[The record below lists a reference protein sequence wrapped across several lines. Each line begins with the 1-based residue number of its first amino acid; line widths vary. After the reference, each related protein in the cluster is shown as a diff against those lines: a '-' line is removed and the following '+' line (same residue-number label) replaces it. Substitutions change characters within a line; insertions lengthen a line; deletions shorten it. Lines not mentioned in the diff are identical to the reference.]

1 MEEPQNDVVI
11 SPHPGQIPIFVR
23 EDGQP
28 QDKRITLAIAGIQ
41 GGKTWAGCLW
51 SQLEIQKFPQGIGL
65 ICGLS
70 KDQVDQVLVTKFF
83 GMFPQYSLYYN
94 KKERTLHLPTGGK
107 VFFRSL
113 EDPKYIEGITAN
125 WAWIDEADLASY
137 KAYLIVRGR
146 TNATR
151 GRILLTSSIAD
162 NSWIAEY
169 LERVNPEHYLIVN
182 WESKANPAFSIEEWN
197 DLQEE
202 LEPAIFRRRYEAK
215 LSFSTGRVYGRFDF
229 KTMVP
234 ELVPADDAIE
244 RAFVG
249 MDWGYVDPT
258 ALVVVGISQKKN
270 IYVLDDFSV
279 EGASDSQIV
288 AMIGTFRKLYTIKGF
303 YADPQNKSYLKSISG
318 QAKVMIQPGER
329 DIFEGTSLIRNLIF
343 QGRFFVL
350 KRCEHVLWEMK
361 RYKFKEGLMGRAE
374 EPEDK
379 YNHCMDAMRYVLA
392 TYPLPSVKSG
402 KKKEVE
408 AVLPD
413 FWLRRTVAYKKE
425 LKRQNPLGAPAQQ
438 LWIP

>member
-1 MEEPQNDVVI
+1 M
-11 SPHPGQIPIFVR
+11 
-23 EDGQP
+23 
-28 QDKRITLAIAGIQ
+28 
-41 GGKTWAGCLW
+41 
-51 SQLEIQKFPQGIGL
+51 
-65 ICGLS
+65 
-70 KDQVDQVLVTKFF
+70 
-83 GMFPQYSLYYN
+83 
-94 KKERTLHLPTGGK
+94 
-107 VFFRSL
+107 
-113 EDPKYIEGITAN
+113 
-125 WAWIDEADLASY
+125 
-137 KAYLIVRGR
+137 
-146 TNATR
+146 
-151 GRILLTSSIAD
+151 
-162 NSWIAEY
+162 
-169 LERVNPEHYLIVN
+169 
-182 WESKANPAFSIEEWN
+182 
-197 DLQEE
+197 
-202 LEPAIFRRRYEAK
+202 
-215 LSFSTGRVYGRFDF
+215 
-229 KTMVP
+229 
-234 ELVPADDAIE
+234 
-244 RAFVG
+244 
-249 MDWGYVDPT
+249 DPT

-392 TYPLPSVKSG
+392 TYPLPSVQSG